1 MPFRRPGGISEAR
14 PQLSP
19 GGPGNFRSE
28 EFPTATQRCCG
39 FAVWW
44 KHLNQYLVCF
54 PMDVGGAPDREP
66 PELGHAGSV
75 APRVVKKKRYEK
87 EWTGV

>member
-1 MPFRRPGGISEAR
+1 MRRGRFKVIAFPPARGISEAR
-14 PQLSP
+14 PELSP

-28 EFPTATQRCCG
+28 EFPTAAQRCCG

-54 PMDVGGAPDREP
+54 PMDVGGRPIGSP
-66 PELGHAGSV
+66 PNWGTPEA
-75 APRVVKKKRYEK
+75 
-87 EWTGV
+87 

>member
-1 MPFRRPGGISEAR
+1 LPFRRPGGISEAR
-14 PQLSP
+14 PELSP

-54 PMDVGGAPDREP
+54 PMDVGAVPAGEGGAAGAPAR
-66 PELGHAGSV
+66 
-75 APRVVKKKRYEK
+75 RVVKKKRYEK